1 MRRPA
6 AELRRVSLR
15 FLDRGVE
22 HRFQEQYFRDN
33 LPYIRAAHVVGILA
47 WAFFGLY
54 TDPGTDVGYGLQLLL
69 HYGVGI
75 PVIAASLALTYTR
88 WYVRIW
94 QPAIVAMVV
103 ANSVVSQMHRILTG
117 HSPQWGGVASLMM
130 ILVVTCVFLWLQY
143 MYAASAAA
151 LVIGYY
157 NLTMILF
164 PGHGGVDLVQADVYL
179 VAFAVIGTGAAYA
192 LERFARLLF
201 IRERELDRERERGDR
216 LLRNVLPEAIIGRL
230 KVRDPRIDAR
240 HLAQGYADVTV
251 LFADLVGFTEQ
262 ASISSAAEL
271 VTALDDVF
279 TRFDRLADRFG
290 LEKIKTVGDAYMA
303 AAGVP
308 DPRPDH
314 LEAAAEMAL
323 EVRECISGLRWPS
336 RASIGVRIG
345 VACGPVM
352 AGVIGRRKFA
362 YDIWGDTVNTASRL
376 QTNAAPGTIQASE
389 TVYERLSDQYR
400 FSEPY
405 VVELKG
411 KGPTT
416 ARILQERLAAELPTA
431 CQREDVGGSTG
442 QASQRVEAS
451 VGRPTQRRQASSTLR
466 GGA

>member
-1 MRRPA
+1 MPGAA

-15 FLDRGVE
+15 FVDRAVE
-22 HRFQEQYFRDN
+22 HRFQEQYFHDN
-33 LPYIRAAHVVGILA
+33 LPYIRAAHVVGIVA

-75 PVIAASLALTYTR
+75 PVIAASLALSYTR
-88 WYVRIW
+88 RYVRIW
-94 QPAIVAMVV
+94 QPVIVAMVLG
-103 ANSVVSQMHRILTG
+103 NSVVSQMHRILTG

-130 ILVVTCVFLWLQY
+130 ILVVTCVFLRLQY
-143 MYAASAAA
+143 MYAAFAAA

-157 NLTMILF
+157 NLAMILF
-164 PGHGGVDLVQADVYL
+164 PRLGGVDLVQADVYL

-201 IRERELDRERERGDR
+201 IREREVDRERERGDR
-216 LLRNVLPEAIIGRL
+216 LLRNILPEAVIGRL
-230 KVRDPRIDAR
+230 KVLDPRIDAR
-240 HLAQGYADVTV
+240 HIAQGYPDVTV

-262 ASISSAAEL
+262 ASISSPAEL
-271 VTALDDVF
+271 VTALDYVF
-279 TRFDRLADRFG
+279 SRFDRLADRFG

-314 LEAAAEMAL
+314 VEAAAEMAL
-323 EVRECISGLRWPS
+323 EARQCISGLRWPS
-336 RASIGVRIG
+336 GAPIGIRIG

-376 QTNAAPGTIQASE
+376 EANAAPGSIQVSE
-389 TVYERLSDQYR
+389 AVYERLSAHYR

-416 ARILQERLAAELPTA
+416 ARILQERLAAEPLPA
-431 CQREDVGGSTG
+431 VP
-442 QASQRVEAS
+442 A
-451 VGRPTQRRQASSTLR
+451 
-466 GGA
+466 